1 MTKMK
6 IQKIILYKTQNLSY
20 DSNCISYKNGEL
32 IEKRVRV
39 ELNLIEG
46 VGVSAQSSSS
56 SSFYLFRF
64 WSELSLIL

>member
-20 DSNCISYKNGEL
+20 DSNNISYKNGEL